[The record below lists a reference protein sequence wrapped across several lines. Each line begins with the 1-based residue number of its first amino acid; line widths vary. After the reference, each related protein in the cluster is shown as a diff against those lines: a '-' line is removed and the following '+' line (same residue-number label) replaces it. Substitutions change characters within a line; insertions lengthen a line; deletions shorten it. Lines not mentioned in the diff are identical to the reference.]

1 MREYGSNI
9 ILPSLDNLFSSEQER
24 QDAKLEKIQILPLSE
39 LHPFEGHG
47 VMERKA
53 VQSTAP
59 ESSSPRPD
67 MLFSDYL
74 QFWLQWKRS
83 TWEEVTYSGYAAN
96 VNTWI
101 APYFSQRGTKL
112 NEINV
117 LDIEMFYA
125 HEKNTRNISGNT
137 VAHYHANIHKAL
149 VDAVR
154 LKLIPHNPA
163 SDVERPKKDNFV
175 ASYYTADELMEMF
188 PIFAGTKMELPVLLA
203 AYYGLRRSEV
213 VGLKWSAIDF
223 VNKTITIS
231 HTFERVNVDGKAVDI
246 SKERTKNNSSFRTL
260 PLIPEVETALIA
272 AKARQEKQRKQCGRS
287 YCKKYLEYICVD
299 DMGNLVNPN
308 YISGNFSNILRKNGL
323 RPIRFHDLRHSCAS
337 LLIKNK
343 IPMKDVQVWMGHSS
357 FATTA
362 NIYAHI
368 DTDSKQEAADM
379 ISACISLSGSPD
391 KKMGKKNPPKRSA

>member
-1 MREYGSNI
+1 MRTKVTGYLTQKRGFYYVVLNMPSDIKGKRIRKTLSTGLSTARNMTKAKEVMREMIREANAG
-9 ILPSLDNLFSSEQER
+9 EEV
-24 QDAKLEKIQILPLSE
+24 
-39 LHPFEGHG
+39 HG

-203 AYYGLRRSEV
+203 SYYGLRRSEV

-260 PLIPEVETALIA
+260 PLISEVETALIA

-343 IPMKDVQVWMGHSS
+343 IPM
-357 FATTA
+357 
-362 NIYAHI
+362 
-368 DTDSKQEAADM
+368 
-379 ISACISLSGSPD
+379 
-391 KKMGKKNPPKRSA
+391 

>member
-1 MREYGSNI
+1 
-9 ILPSLDNLFSSEQER
+9 
-24 QDAKLEKIQILPLSE
+24 
-39 LHPFEGHG
+39 
-47 VMERKA
+47 
-53 VQSTAP
+53 
-59 ESSSPRPD
+59 
-67 MLFSDYL
+67 
-74 QFWLQWKRS
+74 
-83 TWEEVTYSGYAAN
+83 
-96 VNTWI
+96 
-101 APYFSQRGTKL
+101 
-112 NEINV
+112 
-117 LDIEMFYA
+117 MFYA

-149 VDAVR
+149 DDAVR

-213 VGLKWSAIDF
+213 VGLKWSAIDL

-343 IPMKDVQVWMGHSS
+343 IPMKDVQVWKGHSS

-391 KKMGKKNPPKRSA
+391 KKVGKKSPPKRSA